1 MNQYFCEQ
9 FPGFK
14 LQKPIFYNW
23 PIGLRFEIG
32 PNEIELWK
40 DFERKTCNEE
50 YFEVSLARAISIF
63 EAVFGKDDDIE
74 IIYQQYSD
82 GRKKIRKGNFIFK
95 QIEATKTSLAKRSD
109 ARDIY
114 ELDYKSQCW
123 KRLNISSLFIE
134 DINYKNILLSL
145 IHADFG
151 CRAPSMRGECF
162 FINKTKNI
170 ILNLYD
176 DRGMDVISSNREAL
190 LPLYKSHNDWLLDY
204 DREKMDLVFS

>member
-1 MNQYFCEQ
+1 MNQYFDEH
-9 FPGFK
+9 FSGLK
-14 LQKPIFYNW
+14 LQKPLFYNW

-32 PNEIELWK
+32 PDEIELWK
-40 DFERKTCNEE
+40 DSERETINEK
-50 YFEVSLARAISIF
+50 YFEISLVRAVSIF

-95 QIEATKTSLAKRSD
+95 QINAAKISQVKSVDVRN
-109 ARDIY
+109 IY
-114 ELDYKSQCW
+114 ELDYKSECW
-123 KRLNISSLFIE
+123 KRLNIPNLSVD

-145 IHADFG
+145 IHTDFG
-151 CRAPSMRGECF
+151 CRKPSMWGECF
-162 FINKTKNI
+162 IINKTKSI

-190 LPLYKSHNDWLLDY
+190 IPLYQSHNEWLLNY
-204 DREKMDLVFS
+204 DRERMDLVFS